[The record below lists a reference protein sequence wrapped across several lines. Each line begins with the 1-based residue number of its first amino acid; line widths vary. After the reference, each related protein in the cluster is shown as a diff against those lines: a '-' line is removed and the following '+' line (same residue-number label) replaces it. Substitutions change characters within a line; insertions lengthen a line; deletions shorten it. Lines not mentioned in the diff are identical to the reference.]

1 MYRASHARWF
11 EFAIMAA
18 IIANTLLL
26 AVTYYGRP
34 PAVSAA
40 LEDANAAFTALY
52 TVEALIK
59 VVLCVVVVGCVVVV
73 VRCLLCAGFGRVRGG
88 RPTTTTTTQH
98 AQTKIGGLGW
108 RHYWRVGWNRL
119 DAALLVS
126 SLADL
131 LVSRLLGG
139 AVSNVLKVQKV
150 MRLMRLARVLKLIRG
165 LKVCGSV
172 VCVALECVLCLW

>member
-1 MYRASHARWF
+1 ML
-11 EFAIMAA
+11 
-18 IIANTLLL
+18 LLL
-26 AVTYYGRP
+26 AVLLLSC
-34 PAVSAA
+34 AVCC
-40 LEDANAAFTALY
+40 
-52 TVEALIK
+52 
-59 VVLCVVVVGCVVVV
+59 VLGLGACAVGAQQQ
-73 VRCLLCAGFGRVRGG
+73 L
-88 RPTTTTTTQH
+88 PQH
-98 AQTKIGGLGW
+98 NTHKTKIGGLGW

-165 LKVCGSV
+165 LTVCGSL